1 MLLNSGVVLRR
12 VVVSF
17 GLLLGI
23 VGRLGLSS
31 PRCCADWRL

>member
-12 VVVSF
+12 VLVSF

-23 VGRLGLSS
+23 VGRPYLSS
-31 PRCCADWRL
+31 P